1 MNPFEQRATE
11 YLRDDEA
18 FLAIVTPEPLNTH
31 FRKPAEDDRL
41 YKNLAIM
48 FGTPGSGKTTLA
60 RLFQF
65 STLTTLLGNGDAP
78 SGRPLLDAMIGCQ
91 ATDGIDPL
99 VLGARIPLESEYRE
113 IWEFPYEDDL
123 KSGLMRSLL
132 QARTV
137 LIWLRSLE
145 NAGYDLDQ
153 ITVQSQP
160 SAAAAL
166 EAIGGA
172 GGQGLMARARAVE
185 AAIYLIS
192 AALIPPTIE
201 QMQEA
206 ALLPYHPFDVIE
218 TIEVAGTRRKL
229 SLKPLAIFDDA
240 HSLHRNQFAAMRDW
254 LAQREIRV
262 ARWILTRLDSLV
274 PSDLIQLARE
284 HSGESPAREIL
295 SIPMQGVL
303 KRGDERKRF
312 AKIAND
318 MTSRYLAQMNVFST
332 RQIRS
337 LKDMVTTEPPTLSE
351 AKTNEL
357 EHAVQ
362 VAQDQSQVTQQ
373 RRSMLESQVD
383 DYLDR
388 RPGPHIPAQ
397 DLRLAMTKILIHRYA
412 KRTPQMGLFGENDID
427 PEPARPMVV
436 DSGLVDAARV
446 FLMRK
451 YDRPYYYGMRTL
463 SEAASEN
470 AELLLQ
476 FSAELV
482 ERLETLCIRRKPP
495 SLTPATQHKLIMDR
509 AQKIIAEWNFPTCIE
524 VRRLCSNIAEQC
536 AEKTDEANAS
546 LNGGA
551 TGIGIPMSSFDT
563 ISNAY
568 PALAQTLKFGIAYN
582 AFSILP
588 NRSVKG
594 KNWLILD
601 LSGPYRVASKFTL
614 RHGNF
619 LERTLDELVTMYE
632 GRH

>member
-18 FLAIVTPEPLNTH
+18 FLAIISPEPLNTH

-65 STLTTLLGNGDAP
+65 STLTTLLSNGDAP
-78 SGRPLLDAMIGCQ
+78 SGRPLLDAMIGCH
-91 ATDGIDPL
+91 ATDGIVPL

-113 IWEFPYEDDL
+113 IWEFPYTDEL
-123 KSGLMRSLL
+123 KSGLMTSLL

-145 NAGYDLDQ
+145 NAGYDLNQ
-153 ITVQSQP
+153 ITIQSQP
-160 SAAAAL
+160 GAAAAL
-166 EAIGGA
+166 EAIGGE
-172 GGQGLMARARAVE
+172 GGEGLMARARAVE
-185 AAIYLIS
+185 AAIYRIS
-192 AALIPPTIE
+192 AALIPPTID

-218 TIEVAGTRRKL
+218 TIDVSGPQRNL

-240 HSLHRNQFAAMRDW
+240 HSLHPHQFAAMRDW
-254 LAQREIRV
+254 LAQREIRI

-295 SIPMQGVL
+295 SIPMQGVVT
-303 KRGDERKRF
+303 RGEERKRF

-318 MTSRYLAQMNVFST
+318 MTRRYLAQMNVFST
-332 RQIRS
+332 RHIRS
-337 LKDMVTTEPPTLSE
+337 LQDMVTTEPPTLS
-351 AKTNEL
+351 AKKTREL
-357 EHAVQ
+357 EQAVQ
-362 VAQDQSQVTQQ
+362 VAQEQNKVTPQ
-373 RRSMLESQVD
+373 RRATLERQID
-383 DYLDR
+383 DYFNKR
-388 RPGPHIPAQ
+388 HGQHILEQ

-412 KRTPQMGLFGENDID
+412 KRTPQMGLFGENEID

-451 YDRPYYYGMRTL
+451 YDRPYYYGMQTL
-463 SEAASEN
+463 SQAASEN

-482 ERLETLCIRRKPP
+482 SRLETLCIRRKPP

-509 AQKIIAEWNFPTCIE
+509 AQKIIAEWNFPTCLE
-524 VRRLCSNIAEQC
+524 VKRLCSNIAAQC
-536 AEKTDEANAS
+536 AEKTDEPNAS

-563 ISNAY
+563 ISEEY

-619 LERTLDELVTMYE
+619 LERTLVDLVSMHE
-632 GRH
+632 GRE